1 VLLLAAAAA
10 CTKTPKAVTSPPT
23 PTPAPTPAPATV
35 GGTVPMGR
43 TVRTSSGSLVT
54 VISWRSGANRNVPP
68 GPGGSYET
76 VDVQFCAGPGI
87 QESMSDLT
95 PLFSL
100 ELPSGDRV
108 APDNLSAP
116 GEFRT
121 LGTASPGQ
129 CKRGPL
135 VFQVEGGTKASFV
148 GFDSQPM
155 TKWRVP

>member
-1 VLLLAAAAA
+1 
-10 CTKTPKAVTSPPT
+10 
-23 PTPAPTPAPATV
+23 
-35 GGTVPMGR
+35 MGR

-54 VISWRSGANRNVPP
+54 VFSWRSGANRNVPP
-68 GPGGSYET
+68 GPGGQYEAA
-76 VDVQFCAGPGI
+76 DVQFCSGPGI
-87 QESMSDLT
+87 QESAGELT

-100 ELPSGDRV
+100 ELPDGSRI

-121 LGTASPGQ
+121 LGTIGPGA